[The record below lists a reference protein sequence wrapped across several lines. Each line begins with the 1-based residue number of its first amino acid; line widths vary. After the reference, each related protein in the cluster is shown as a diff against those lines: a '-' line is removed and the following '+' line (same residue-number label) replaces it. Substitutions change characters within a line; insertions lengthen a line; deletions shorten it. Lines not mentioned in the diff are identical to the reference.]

1 MNVFIKPRGLAQRIA
16 LPVVVGFLLAGCAHD
31 PDIRMGH
38 DNSSGYTGKNP
49 SAYLGCVKSE
59 LPGSAKTF
67 MQEDANAVKLF
78 VDSTDPSKATG
89 LVEVQGSGREHQ
101 YLAYQRD
108 AWYDQGRLL
117 DAALMCSRASL

>member
-1 MNVFIKPRGLAQRIA
+1 MNSSITPRMLAHGVMLSLLA
-16 LPVVVGFLLAGCAHD
+16 GFFVAGCAHD

-49 SAYLGCVKSE
+49 SAYLSCVKSE
-59 LPGSAKTF
+59 LPTSAKTYT
-67 MQEDANAVKLF
+67 QENQGALALY
-78 VDSTDPSKATG
+78 VDSTDPNQATG
-89 LVEVQGSGREHQ
+89 LVEVKDSGQQHQ

>member
-1 MNVFIKPRGLAQRIA
+1 MNSSITPRTLAHGA
-16 LPVVVGFLLAGCAHD
+16 LLSVLAGFFVVGCTHD
-31 PDIRMGH
+31 PDIRIGH

-49 SAYLGCVKSE
+49 SAYLSCVKSE
-59 LPGSAKTF
+59 LPASAKTYT
-67 MQEDANAVKLF
+67 QEHQDVLALY
-78 VDSTDPSKATG
+78 VDSTDPNQATG
-89 LVEVQGSGREHQ
+89 LVEVKGSGQQHQ

>member
-1 MNVFIKPRGLAQRIA
+1 MNSSIRPSLAHGVILSVLA
-16 LPVVVGFLLAGCAHD
+16 GFLLVGCAQD

-49 SAYLGCVKSE
+49 SAYLSCVKSE
-59 LPGSAKTF
+59 LPQSAKTYT
-67 MQEDANAVKLF
+67 QEDKNALELF
-78 VDSTDPSKATG
+78 VDSTDPNKATG